1 MGIRG
6 GKKLPA
12 ECVQGTRVVF
22 GALTFLLWYVAMLL
36 GMSVLAVLT
45 VRTFRDVKVTV
56 LALLA
61 MTACLWGLRRFVRQ
75 AFVPEGPR
83 VPALEGGSPS
93 EKH

>member
-6 GKKLPA
+6 GKRLPV
-12 ECVQGTRVVF
+12 ESPQGTRVVF

-36 GMSVLAVLT
+36 GMSIVAVLT
-45 VRTFRDVKVTV
+45 VRSFRDVKVTV
-56 LALLA
+56 MVLLA

-83 VPALEGGSPS
+83 LPALEGGRPDK
-93 EKH
+93 KH

>member
-6 GKKLPA
+6 GKQLP
-12 ECVQGTRVVF
+12 VQSAQATRVAF

-36 GMSVLAVLT
+36 GMSVVAVLT
-45 VRTFRDVKVTV
+45 VRTFRDVKATV
-56 LALLA
+56 LALSA

-83 VPALEGGSPS
+83 VPALQGGSPA